1 MSAQSDIPQAKR
13 PKKGCN
19 MKVASSLKHNLRQ
32 ANILDDDIGNID
44 EKLTQRLS
52 ANVIS
57 YLQLCVL
64 KVSPNASVHQQNQ
77 LAAHQKRNEY
87 AEAVSDYVSSINISC
102 VVLAKNSAEGGVQ
115 PRFLAL

>member
-19 MKVASSLKHNLRQ
+19 MKVASSLKYNLRQ

-44 EKLTQRLS
+44 EKLTHRLS

-64 KVSPNASVHQQNQ
+64 KVSHTTLVGQCHFLSATLCFKSVTQCVCPSTKSIRHASEE
-77 LAAHQKRNEY
+77 KR
-87 AEAVSDYVSSINISC
+87 ICGSC
-102 VVLAKNSAEGGVQ
+102 Q
-115 PRFLAL
+115 

>member
-1 MSAQSDIPQAKR
+1 
-13 PKKGCN
+13 

-52 ANVIS
+52 ANVLS

-64 KVSPNASVHQQNQ
+64 KVSPNTSVNQQNQ
-77 LAAHQKRNEY
+77 LATHEKRNEY
-87 AEAVSDYVSSINISC
+87 AEAVSDYVSTLNISTI
-102 VVLAKNSAEGGVQ
+102 N
-115 PRFLAL
+115 

>member
-19 MKVASSLKHNLRQ
+19 MKVASSLKYNLRQ

-44 EKLTQRLS
+44 EKLTHRLS

-77 LAAHQKRNEY
+77 LDTHQKRNEY
-87 AEAVSDYVSSINISC
+87 AEAVSDYVSSM
-102 VVLAKNSAEGGVQ
+102 NSSTIH
-115 PRFLAL
+115 